1 VVAIEIPDATFSGGE
16 VIDVIARD
24 PATDGSEGALPLPL
38 VIDYAA
44 VPACAT

>member
-1 VVAIEIPDATFSGGE
+1 
-16 VIDVIARD
+16 VIARD

-44 VPACAT
+44 LPACAT